1 MKHAKRSGGRQLVT
15 VFAQASLLAVEHCTV
30 PWEERPRASSRDQSG
45 SKLPH
50 SRAPAARKPGVLN
63 GRFACFQGSRG
74 EIPALRWDVKGGAG
88 WNPWLVRGMRQIPNN
103 FLTCPRCR
111 TCYINALGGEGGGSA
126 GRCSGPFLRT
136 FTLARLG
143 SLEPTGKQ
151 LEQSWHLKDD

>member
-63 GRFACFQGSRG
+63 GRFAPFQGEARD
-74 EIPALRWDVKGGAG
+74 L
-88 WNPWLVRGMRQIPNN
+88 LFVRLQQK
-103 FLTCPRCR
+103 TADASPR
-111 TCYINALGGEGGGSA
+111 SA
-126 GRCSGPFLRT
+126 
-136 FTLARLG
+136 
-143 SLEPTGKQ
+143 
-151 LEQSWHLKDD
+151 